1 MQPPTHDPRSHAS
14 LLAAVVGS
22 ILATIGLAQTL
33 GALYFAAELIES
45 DRGGG
50 LFGFRIGMVLVVFV
64 CVPMALMG
72 ALYLAGGIGAALR
85 KRWGYIASIVGA
97 AMQAGGA
104 ALALLF
110 SVGRMSSSGVALLAV
125 VALALAAGVIAT
137 MVRALR
143 A

>member
-1 MQPPTHDPRSHAS
+1 MQSPTPDAPSNAA
-14 LLAAVVGS
+14 LLAGIVGA
-22 ILATIGLAQTL
+22 LMVTIGLAQTL

>member
-1 MQPPTHDPRSHAS
+1 MQSPTPDAPSNAA
-14 LLAAVVGS
+14 LLAGIVGA
-22 ILATIGLAQTL
+22 LMVTIGLPQTIA
-33 GALYFAAELIES
+33 ALYFAAEFIES

-72 ALYLAGGIGAALR
+72 ALYVVGGVGAALR
-85 KRWGYIASIVGA
+85 KRWGYIASIVA
-97 AMQAGGA
+97 AAVQISGVV
-104 ALALLF
+104 LALLF
-110 SVGRMSSSGVALLAV
+110 ILANMRGSVFPLLALV
-125 VALALAAGVIAT
+125 VLALDAAVIAT